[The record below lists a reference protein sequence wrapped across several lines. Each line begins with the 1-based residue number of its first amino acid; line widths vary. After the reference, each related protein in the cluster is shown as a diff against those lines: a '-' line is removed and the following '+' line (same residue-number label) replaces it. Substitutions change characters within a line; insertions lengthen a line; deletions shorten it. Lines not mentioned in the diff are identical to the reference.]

1 MTSETKA
8 LLDRQIDDLLL
19 DIRGSRSFAT
29 CWSSAE
35 PTDEEITSHA
45 RALARS
51 RARLAELI
59 RGPAR
64 VLSFSC

>member
-19 DIRGSRSFAT
+19 DIRGLALVRDLLVKRGAT
-29 CWSSAE
+29 V
-35 PTDEEITSHA
+35 EEITSHS

-59 RGPAR
+59 RGPR
-64 VLSFSC
+64 PLVLSPC